1 MKELI
6 KITTNNEG
14 NIRRFNY
21 VTLRLVLYRIYYSY
35 NYLFSIIF
43 WMVLRRVKMDI
54 KLENMSYQEFK
65 KYCSD
70 RACDGQWSML
80 EAMACL
86 NVIEEIDKIKVKG
99 LFKKKK
105 TIEAREIEWEKRN
118 YKTIS

>member
-1 MKELI
+1 M
-6 KITTNNEG
+6 N
-14 NIRRFNY
+14 
-21 VTLRLVLYRIYYSY
+21 
-35 NYLFSIIF
+35 
-43 WMVLRRVKMDI
+43 KMDI

-105 TIEAREIEWEKRN
+105 TLEAREIEWK
-118 YKTIS
+118 KKKL

>member
-1 MKELI
+1 
-6 KITTNNEG
+6 
-14 NIRRFNY
+14 
-21 VTLRLVLYRIYYSY
+21 
-35 NYLFSIIF
+35 
-43 WMVLRRVKMDI
+43 MDI

-99 LFKKKK
+99 LFLQDFLH
-105 TIEAREIEWEKRN
+105 IHSRIHFL
-118 YKTIS
+118 